1 MDPHTDSFTTPDGIN
16 IHTIHWLPEGPPKAV
31 VFIIHG
37 LAEHAGRYQHVAR
50 YLVGR
55 GYAVYSM
62 DHRGH
67 GRSGGERAYFASMD
81 QAVDDLEIY
90 FNQVT
95 AQHPQARMFVLGHSL
110 GSLLGLVLALRRQ
123 AEMSGFVSSGTP
135 IAADLE
141 ASALLKFIG
150 RVLNPIAP
158 KLHLQLL
165 DPKTVSRDPAVVKAY
180 QEDPLVYHRRVR
192 VIMGMGI
199 AQTSE
204 MVRERLIELRV
215 PLLILHGSADKL
227 TPESGSRLL
236 FERAG
241 SPDKNIKVYPG
252 LYHEILNEPEQNTVL
267 ADITTWLDERSATD

>member
-1 MDPHTDSFTTPDGIN
+1 MISHTGSFTTPDDIN

-37 LAEHAGRYQHVAR
+37 LAEHSGRYQHVAH
-50 YLVGR
+50 YLTGR
-55 GYAVYSM
+55 GYAVYSL

-95 AQHPQARMFVLGHSL
+95 AHHPHARIFVLGHSL

-123 AEMSGFVSSGTP
+123 AEMSGFISSGTP
-135 IAADLE
+135 LAADLE
-141 ASALLKFIG
+141 ASPLLKFIG
-150 RVLNPIAP
+150 RVLIPIAP
-158 KLHLQLL
+158 KLHLQPL
-165 DPKTVSRDPAVVKAY
+165 DPKTVSRDPAVVTAY

-204 MVRERLIELRV
+204 MARERLIELRV

-227 TPESGSRLL
+227 TPESGSQLL

-267 ADITTWLDERSATD
+267 ADITTWLDERSTTD

>member
-1 MDPHTDSFTTPDGIN
+1 MDPHTGSFTTPDGIT
-16 IHTIHWLPEGPPKAV
+16 IHTLHWLPEGPPKAV
-31 VFIIHG
+31 IFIIHG
-37 LAEHAGRYQHVAR
+37 LAEHSGRYQHVAR
-50 YLVGR
+50 YLTGR

-62 DHRGH
+62 DNRGH

-95 AQHPQARMFVLGHSL
+95 AGHPEARIFALGHSL

-123 AEMSGFVSSGTP
+123 AEMSGFISSGTP

-141 ASALLKFIG
+141 ASPLLKFIG

-158 KLHLQLL
+158 KLHLQPL

-180 QEDPLVYHRRVR
+180 QDDPLVYHRRVR
-192 VIMGMGI
+192 VIVSMSG
-199 AQTSE
+199 AQACE
-204 MVRERLIELRV
+204 MVRERLIELRL

-227 TPESGSRLL
+227 TPVSGSRIL

-241 SPDKNIKVYPG
+241 SPDKNFKSYPG

-267 ADITTWLDERSATD
+267 GDIAAWLDERSAAD

>member
-1 MDPHTDSFTTPDGIN
+1 MDPQTGSFTTPDGIT

-31 VFIIHG
+31 VLIVHG
-37 LAEHAGRYQHVAR
+37 IAEHSGRYQHVAH

-67 GRSGGERAYFASMD
+67 GRSQGERAYFTSLN
-81 QAVDDLEIY
+81 QPVDDLEIY
-90 FNQVT
+90 FNQIT
-95 AQHPQARMFVLGHSL
+95 AQHPDARMFVLGHSL

-123 AEMSGFVSSGTP
+123 AEMSGFISSGTP
-135 IAADLE
+135 ISTDLE
-141 ASALLKFIG
+141 ASSALKFIG
-150 RVLNPIAP
+150 RLLNRIAP
-158 KLHLQLL
+158 KLHFLPL
-165 DPKTVSRDPAVVKAY
+165 DAKTISRDAAVVKAY
-180 QEDPLVYHRRVR
+180 NDDPLVDRRPLR
-192 VIMGMGI
+192 ITIGIGI
-199 AQTSE
+199 ADTSK

-227 TPESGSRLL
+227 TPESGSLLL

-241 SPDKNIKVYPG
+241 SPDKNFKSYPG

-267 ADITTWLDERSATD
+267 ADITTWLDERSTTD